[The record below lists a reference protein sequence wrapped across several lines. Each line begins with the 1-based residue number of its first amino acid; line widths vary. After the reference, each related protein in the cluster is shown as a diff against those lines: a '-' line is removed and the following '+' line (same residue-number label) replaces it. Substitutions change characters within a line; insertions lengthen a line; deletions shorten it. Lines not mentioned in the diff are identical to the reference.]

1 MTNDGNENRSVN
13 LLYHQLRLRVE
24 SPLCANLHGVTDGEQ
39 LISLLSD
46 KHPSMLFSFKHT
58 LTELHNSTHQQI
70 IVAQTYKL
78 GDKFNYSHICSRV
91 EHSCP
96 LSYSSELYYDSQ
108 LSATSVHFIRLSL
121 PLTENRDDI
130 CLLL

>member
-1 MTNDGNENRSVN
+1 MEMKSVN

-46 KHPSMLFSFKHT
+46 T

-121 PLTENRDDI
+121 PLTENKDDI